1 MCTMF
6 LLQSIRKSVL
16 DEDAPMGKYLAGGR
30 YLLVH
35 VTPLPYP
42 LCGTAASKSMYLVP
56 IPELGDRAKTCLEL
70 KARDGGG
77 EKM

>member
-1 MCTMF
+1 
-6 LLQSIRKSVL
+6 LQSIRKSVL
-16 DEDAPMGKYLAGGR
+16 DEDASVGKYLAGGR
-30 YLLVH
+30 HLLVH
-35 VTPLPYP
+35 VSPLPYP
-42 LCGTAASKSMYLVP
+42 LCGTTASKCTDLTP